1 MHFFTQ
7 IIGKL
12 LNCIKIGMF
21 VKKMMPIFLGTGK
34 SLSKAFLFAEH
45 GENILRTKIILNVG
59 NNFCTQ
65 HILPRVELVIFMS

>member
-45 GENILRTKIILNVG
+45 GENMLCTEIVSGIQ

-65 HILPRVELVIFMS
+65 HLLPMFFEK